1 MEWLWYRYGFIV
13 TLSLF
18 IKILFILKL
27 ATMSPFKGD
36 TPIFVDNKV

>member
-18 IKILFILKL
+18 IQILIILRL
-27 ATMSPFKGD
+27 DTMNPFKGN
-36 TPIFVDNKV
+36 TPIFVDNKG